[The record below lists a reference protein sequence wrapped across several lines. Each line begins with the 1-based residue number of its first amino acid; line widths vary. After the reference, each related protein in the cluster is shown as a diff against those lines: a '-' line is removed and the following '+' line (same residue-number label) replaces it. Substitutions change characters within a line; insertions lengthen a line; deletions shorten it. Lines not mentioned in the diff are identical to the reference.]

1 MMFAKPINI
10 LTIQRD
16 LVEYRKLC
24 DEFNHSPAQKEF
36 KDIVDFLLLNGG
48 ASTAG
53 GTMTESFS
61 DRDMKYLYENFIH
74 KLNISNVNESEIIL
88 EGKPLETD
96 GEAEFDTAVGTA
108 KAAVVGAAALGIA
121 GVVGAGIWI
130 AYMMKKGKVKGA
142 VKQETAAA
150 MEPLDAY
157 KEIYLKKVELAKLEG
172 KTLPSGSEAPGFPK
186 ASAAEGSSEKTDK

>member
-24 DEFNHSPAQKEF
+24 DEFNYSPAQKEF
-36 KDIVDFLLLNGG
+36 KEIIDYLLLQGG
-48 ASTAG
+48 AATAG
-53 GTMTESFS
+53 GAMTESFS
-61 DRDMKYLYENFIH
+61 DRDIKYLYENFCF
-74 KLNISNVNESEIIL
+74 KLNETNTNEATVIL

-108 KAAVVGAAALGIA
+108 KTAVVGAAALGVA
-121 GVVGAGIWI
+121 GIVGAGMWI

-150 MEPLDAY
+150 MEPLEAY
-157 KEIYLKKVELAKLEG
+157 KEIYLKKVELNKLEG
-172 KTLPSGSEAPGFPK
+172 KTLPSGSDAPGYPK
-186 ASAAEGSSEKTDK
+186 PSSAGGSSEKTDK

>member
-157 KEIYLKKVELAKLEG
+157 KEIYLKEVELAKLEK
-172 KTLPSGSEAPGFPK
+172 KTLPIGSGAPKFPK

>member
-130 AYMMKKGKVKGA
+130 AYMMKKGRVKGA

>member
-24 DEFNHSPAQKEF
+24 DEFNYSPAQKEF
-36 KDIVDFLLLNGG
+36 KEIIDFLLLQGGSATSGG
-48 ASTAG
+48 A
-53 GTMTESFS
+53 MTESFS
-61 DRDMKYLYENFIH
+61 DRDIKYLYDNFCF
-74 KLNISNVNESEIIL
+74 KLKETNINEATVIL
-88 EGKPLETD
+88 EGKPLETQ

-108 KAAVVGAAALGIA
+108 KTAVVGAAALGIA
-121 GVVGAGIWI
+121 GVVGAGMWI

-150 MEPLDAY
+150 MEPLEAY
-157 KEIYLKKVELAKLEG
+157 KEIYLLKVERAKLQG
-172 KTLPSGSEAPGFPK
+172 KTIPTGSDAPKWPK
-186 ASAAEGSSEKTDK
+186 ASAAESTEKEK

>member
-16 LVEYRKLC
+16 LVEYKKLC

-36 KDIVDFLLLNGG
+36 KDIIDFLLLQGG

-61 DRDMKYLYENFIH
+61 DRDIKYLYENFIH

-88 EGKPLETD
+88 EGKPLETQ

-108 KAAVVGAAALGIA
+108 KTAVVATAALGIA
-121 GVVGAGIWI
+121 GVVGAGMWI

-142 VKQETAAA
+142 VKQETDAA

-157 KEIYLKKVELAKLEG
+157 KEIYLKKVELNKLEG
-172 KTLPSGSEAPGFPK
+172 RTLPSGSDAPGFPK
-186 ASAAEGSSEKTDK
+186 GSEPSSDK

>member
-36 KDIVDFLLLNGG
+36 KDILDFLLLYGG

-108 KAAVVGAAALGIA
+108 KTAVVATAALGIA

-150 MEPLDAY
+150 MEPLNAY
-157 KEIYLKKVELAKLEG
+157 KEIYLKKVEKAKLEG
-172 KTLPSGSEAPGFPK
+172 KTIPKGDPPGFPQGTEPR
-186 ASAAEGSSEKTDK
+186 SEPSSDK

>member
-36 KDIVDFLLLNGG
+36 KDIIDFLLLQGG

-61 DRDMKYLYENFIH
+61 DRDIKYLYENFIH

-88 EGKPLETD
+88 EGKPLETQ

-108 KAAVVGAAALGIA
+108 KTAVVATAALGIA
-121 GVVGAGIWI
+121 GVVGAGMWI

-142 VKQETAAA
+142 VKQETDAA

-157 KEIYLKKVELAKLEG
+157 KEIYLKKVELNKLEG
-172 KTLPSGSEAPGFPK
+172 RTLPSGSDAPGFPK
-186 ASAAEGSSEKTDK
+186 GSEPSSDK

>member
-36 KDIVDFLLLNGG
+36 KDILDFLLLQGG

-61 DRDMKYLYENFIH
+61 DRDIKYLYENFIH

-88 EGKPLETD
+88 EGKPLETQ

-108 KAAVVGAAALGIA
+108 KTAVVATAALGIA
-121 GVVGAGIWI
+121 GVVGAGMWI

-142 VKQETAAA
+142 VKQETDAA

-157 KEIYLKKVELAKLEG
+157 KEIYLKKVELNKLEG
-172 KTLPSGSEAPGFPK
+172 RTLPSGSDAPGFPK
-186 ASAAEGSSEKTDK
+186 GSEPSSDK